1 MYLWFTYGPSTDSD
15 DLLEKTLIMGA
26 NGCRL
31 TFSYGTR
38 ELQKQRA
45 DRLKRI
51 AERIGRPCL
60 VIADLAGEKVRL
72 GNFVPTHVE
81 IKAGD
86 YVFLCSS
93 ERETKASSKL
103 FSITSQRLF
112 HQVQVGERIIVGDG
126 SLSLSIISVNGDRIN
141 TVALEDGIVNP
152 NRGITVQ
159 GGDFLPAS
167 LTDKDVDD
175 LIFIAQSLS
184 FDAIALSFVSD
195 SASVA
200 NARKIM
206 QDAGRIIP
214 VVAKIETAQGLD
226 NLPSI
231 VEETDLILAA
241 RGDLTLAID
250 WPELPASMERI
261 QQICAD
267 KSKPWL
273 LATQVVEGLERFI
286 FPTRAEICDLAFW
299 LTQGASG
306 VLLSY
311 ETVFGKRPIESI
323 RAVARM
329 IERWGRT

>member
-15 DLLEKTLIMGA
+15 DLLEKALVMGA

-51 AERIGRPCL
+51 AERVNRPCF

-72 GNFVPTHVE
+72 GNFVPTHIE

-86 YVFLCSS
+86 NVFFCSP
-93 ERETKASSKL
+93 ERETNVSSKL
-103 FSITSQRLF
+103 FSITSRKLF
-112 HQVQVGERIIVGDG
+112 HQAQVGERIIVGDG
-126 SLSLSIISVNGDRIN
+126 SLSLSIISVSGDRIS
-141 TVALEDGIVNP
+141 TIALEDGAVNP

-159 GGDFLPAS
+159 GSGFCPAS
-167 LTDKDVDD
+167 LTGKDVED
-175 LIFIAQSLS
+175 LIFSAKSLS
-184 FDAIALSFVSD
+184 FDALALSFVSD
-195 SASVA
+195 SSSIAE
-200 NARKIM
+200 ARKIM
-206 QDAGRIIP
+206 QDAGRILP
-214 VVAKIETAQGLD
+214 VTAKIETAQGLN

-231 VEETDLILAA
+231 VEEADLIIAA
-241 RGDLTLAID
+241 RGDLALAID
-250 WPELPASMERI
+250 WPELPASIERI
-261 QQICAD
+261 QRICAD
-267 KSKPWL
+267 KRKPWL

-299 LTQGASG
+299 LTQGTSG

-311 ETVFGKRPIESI
+311 ETVFGKRPIEAI
-323 RAVARM
+323 HAVARM
-329 IERWGRT
+329 IERWGKR